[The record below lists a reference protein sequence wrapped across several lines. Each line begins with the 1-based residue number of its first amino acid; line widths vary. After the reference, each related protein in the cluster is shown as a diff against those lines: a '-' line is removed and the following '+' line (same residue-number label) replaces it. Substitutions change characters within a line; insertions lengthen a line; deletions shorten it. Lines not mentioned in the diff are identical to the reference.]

1 MAAAIFTPDD
11 DRFVPSELARG
22 PWDPRAQHGGAPAAL
37 LARCLEAVDG
47 GENMAVARLGF
58 EFLRPVP
65 LEPLT
70 VTTSVLRPGR
80 KAQIVEGSVWAGE
93 REVARGRALRLRRG
107 DAPAGAL
114 APDEPPRPG
123 PEEAH
128 EQPFGIADTPVM
140 FNGDGV
146 EVRFASGSWAQPGP
160 ALAWFRLRV
169 PLVAGEAP
177 SPLVRATAAADFGN
191 GVGSVL
197 DWGTHSFINP
207 DLTLYL
213 ERLPEGAWVGLEATT
228 HLGPAGTAVAESV
241 VLDARGRVGRSVQAL
256 LVESR

>member
-1 MAAAIFTPDD
+1 MPEAIFTPDGD
-11 DRFVPSELARG
+11 AFVPSELARG
-22 PWDPRAQHGGAPAAL
+22 PWDPAAQHGGAPAAL
-37 LARCLEAVDG
+37 LARCLEARDG
-47 GENMAVARLGF
+47 AGETDVVRFGV

-65 LEPLT
+65 LEPLG
-70 VTTSVLRPGR
+70 VTTAVLRPGR
-80 KAQIVEGSVWAGE
+80 KAQIVEGSVWAGG

-107 DAPAGAL
+107 EAFAGPANAS
-114 APDEPPRPG
+114 EPPRRPG
-123 PEEAH
+123 PRDAH
-128 EQPFGIADTPVM
+128 VVPFAIEDPPVM

-146 EVRFASGSWAQPGP
+146 EVRFARGSWEPGP

-169 PLVAGEAP
+169 ALVAGEEP

-197 DWGTHSFINP
+197 DWATHSFINP

-213 ERLPEGAWVGLEATT
+213 ERPPEGEWIGLEATT

-256 LVESR
+256 LVEAR